1 MDTDLRTPA
10 GRTSGAV
17 SAAVVWLV
25 LALVS
30 VCGPLMFLVGPL
42 QDFPM
47 DDAYIHFQYA
57 RNLATLGRLD
67 FNPGEFRG
75 LGTTSLLWPLALA
88 GGIKSGISPEL
99 GARILGIVSLFG
111 AALCVFHLALPMFAS
126 LWPTRARAGALLTAA
141 LLALSGNVIWFTLSG
156 METTLFLALGF
167 LALVCYQRGNW
178 AGVGLAS
185 GLAVTTRPEGL
196 VLAPVFLL
204 LEIVRLRRGG
214 AWAWSG
220 WALALL
226 LAAIPAGGWFAF
238 CHETTGHWLPTTFAG
253 KRVCHA
259 VAIEHFLDK
268 LPALGLYT
276 GAAQP
281 LFVLLWLGYA
291 MMYVFGVAAF
301 PGPALMLK
309 SDLGGAVALRLSV
322 IGLALIVVVV
332 LPLLW
337 AGGRSAGRF
346 LRRPRTDGA
355 AARSDFVALGT
366 AGVWL
371 WALLHNLT
379 YLALLP
385 DTGTAT
391 RYQAINHLMLWW
403 LVALGLVAV
412 WERRRLLTAAA
423 LVVGALVV
431 TDLGFWKGV
440 YDANLE
446 HMRNARIAAGQFL
459 TSGLPPGSR
468 VAAFDI
474 GALRYFGDKP
484 IIDLGGL
491 TDTAFADYQGRGAVD
506 QYLKDR
512 GATHLA
518 LPSRH
523 STETVGLYDFGTYL
537 GIDTSPL
544 YTLRELRVFE
554 IDYGRW
560 LRGMQATGNYQPS
573 VRVWEIEWR
582 N

>member
-1 MDTDLRTPA
+1 METDLRKLPVQ
-10 GRTSGAV
+10 SHGAV
-17 SAAVVWLV
+17 SPFLVWLV
-25 LALVS
+25 LALAS
-30 VCGPLMFLVGPL
+30 VGGPLLFLIGPR

-57 RNLATLGRLD
+57 RNLAHYGRLE

-88 GGIKSGISPEL
+88 GGIKAGLAPEL
-99 GARILGIVSLFG
+99 GARILGILSLFG
-111 AALCVFHLALPMFAS
+111 AALCVFHLAQPMFCAV
-126 LWPTRARAGALLTAA
+126 WPGTGRTGALLTAT
-141 LLALSGNVIWFTLSG
+141 LFALSGNVLWFTLSG
-156 METTLFLALGF
+156 METTLFLALGL
-167 LALVCYQRGNW
+167 LALVCYQRGSW

-196 VLAPVFLL
+196 VLAPTILL
-204 LEIVRLRRGG
+204 LEIIRLRRGG
-214 AWAWSG
+214 VWAWRG
-220 WALALL
+220 WAVAMLVAAL
-226 LAAIPAGGWFAF
+226 PAGSWFGF
-238 CHETTGHWLPTTFAG
+238 CHATTGHWLPTTFAG

-259 VAIEHFLDK
+259 VAIEHFLNK

-276 GAAQP
+276 GAPQP

-291 MMYVFGVAAF
+291 ILYVFGAASF
-301 PGPALMLK
+301 PGPAWMLK
-309 SDLGGAVALRLSV
+309 SDLGGAVTLRLSL
-322 IGLALIVVVV
+322 IGVALIALVVV
-332 LPLLW
+332 PLL
-337 AGGRSAGRF
+337 AVGGRAAWRF
-346 LRRPRTDGA
+346 LSRPCGDTA
-355 AARSDFVALGT
+355 PEAHLAALGA

-371 WALLHNLT
+371 WAGLHNLT
-379 YLALLP
+379 YLVLLP

-391 RYQAINHLMLWW
+391 RYQAINHLLLWW
-403 LVALGLVAV
+403 LVALGL
-412 WERRRLLTAAA
+412 AA
-423 LVVGALVV
+423 LWRRKNLFAVAAVVVGMLVV
-431 TDLGFWKGV
+431 TDVAFWKGV

-446 HMRNARIAAGQFL
+446 HMRKVRIAAAEFL
-459 TSGLPPGSR
+459 TTGLPAGSR

-491 TDTAFADYQGRGAVD
+491 TDTAFADYQRRGAVD

-523 STETVGLYDFGTYL
+523 STEAVGLYDFAAYL
-537 GIDTSPL
+537 GIDKSPL

-554 IDYGRW
+554 IDYNRW

-573 VRVWEIEWR
+573 VRVWEIQWR
-582 N
+582 K